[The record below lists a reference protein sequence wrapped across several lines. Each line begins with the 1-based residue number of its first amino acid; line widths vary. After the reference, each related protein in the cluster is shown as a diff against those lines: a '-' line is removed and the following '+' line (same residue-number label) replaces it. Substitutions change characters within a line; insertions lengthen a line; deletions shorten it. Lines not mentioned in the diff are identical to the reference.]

1 MYVIQLYRL
10 AVPSAGDMEPV
21 SGSQIP
27 LSWYE
32 HTWLYAGVGI
42 LGGLA
47 LQLLFWQLWGYV
59 PPVWL
64 SSLAVL
70 CYVAGFLFDVGATHL
85 HVRQKRAFEKRGLR
99 MPTCEANPLLP
110 AYPTLAQQIWNIAT
124 LLSLLY
130 ILVVA
135 AMPGVGFGATSL
147 HGLAGLG
154 NYRVYRRSL
163 LTLKMFDA
171 RRQRGWPGDRG
182 AKKGIERQA
191 N

>member
-1 MYVIQLYRL
+1 MHVIQLYRL
-10 AVPSAGDMEPV
+10 AVPPAGDMEPV

-64 SSLAVL
+64 SCLAVL

-85 HVRQKRAFEKRGLR
+85 HVRQKRAFEERGLR

-110 AYPTLAQQIWNIAT
+110 AYPDTGAANLEHRH
-124 LLSLLY
+124 
-130 ILVVA
+130 LVV
-135 AMPGVGFGATSL
+135 
-147 HGLAGLG
+147 LA
-154 NYRVYRRSL
+154 VYPCRGR
-163 LTLKMFDA
+163 DA
-171 RRQRGWPGDRG
+171 RRGVRRRQFAWVGRDWGIIGLTGDLCSP
-182 AKKGIERQA
+182 
-191 N
+191 